1 MCTENKIP
9 EKPFDFFFFFS
20 FLQVARSLEDHSSE
34 VQVVKHLLH
43 LLAHASKKHPAS
55 TRCQSSSQN
64 TLGGVQRVC
73 QVQKMVQVFRCS
85 LFSMEIPQPQTS
97 LVSVL
102 FTNVLL
108 GTGADHSRRGW
119 VNQGNIHSLAAV
131 LGANDLCHSFWS
143 GLTQQLPWKSMWVG
157 RSSLKALRTENV
169 HGVVQSRPFLK

>member
-1 MCTENKIP
+1 MLPPLPPPHLFPNLPKSI
-9 EKPFDFFFFFS
+9 
-20 FLQVARSLEDHSSE
+20 LQARI
-34 VQVVKHLLH
+34 VTQVHR
-43 LLAHASKKHPAS
+43 
-55 TRCQSSSQN
+55 TRR
-64 TLGGVQRVC
+64 GGVQRVC

-131 LGANDLCHSFWS
+131 LGADDLCHSFWS